1 VSRSPPLHDTCYPGT
16 IEGPKTAKKG
26 PKIKELTPYG
36 THGILGVQLIRRK
49 TMEELTFDQFQT
61 RPVKDAFENAWNQ
74 KHFLKDSPW
83 MYMYSDTEKRVD
95 YFKHSLTRKYQ
106 QVPY

>member
-1 VSRSPPLHDTCYPGT
+1 LLPWHDRRT
-16 IEGPKTAKKG
+16 KNSKKG

-36 THGILGVQLIRRK
+36 THGILRVQLIRRK
-49 TMEELTFDQFQT
+49 IMEEFYMRQVKKAFD
-61 RPVKDAFENAWNQ
+61 NAWKQ
-74 KHFLKDSPW
+74 QHFSKNSPW
-83 MYMYSDTEKRVD
+83 MYMYSDPEKRVD